1 MNPRELGEKY
11 DKIAKWWNDQ
21 HKDSSYGIEQ
31 VKRAIRFA
39 QASGKALDVGCG
51 AGGRFI
57 RLLERSNF
65 KVTGVDVSKNMINL
79 ARENHPDHHFIN
91 EDIALWYSDQRFDF
105 ILAWDS
111 IFHLPLSMQKP
122 VLDKLCNMLADD
134 GVLIYTFG
142 NDEGEHTD
150 TWKGD
155 LFHYS
160 SLGTNNNLE
169 LLIDH
174 GLKVLH
180 LELDQFPE
188 QHAFV
193 IAKTQPKES

>member
-1 MNPRELGEKY
+1 MNPKELGEKY

-21 HKDSSYGIEQ
+21 HSDSSYGIKQ
-31 VKRAIRFA
+31 VKIALA
-39 QASGKALDVGCG
+39 HVKSGGTALDVGCG
-51 AGGRFI
+51 AGGRFVE
-57 RLLERSNF
+57 LLELKSL
-65 KVTGVDVSKNMINL
+65 KVTGIDVSKNMIAL
-79 ARENHPDHHFIN
+79 ARENHPDHLFIN
-91 EDIALWYSDQRFDF
+91 EDIALWHSDLRFDF

-134 GVLIYTFG
+134 GVIIYTFG

-150 TWKGD
+150 TWKDD

-160 SLGTNNNLE
+160 SIGINNNLE
-169 LLIDH
+169 LLIHH

-188 QHAFV
+188 KHAFV
-193 IAKTQPKES
+193 VAKTQSKES